1 MNSINLN
8 GIDIDRNDINDIY
21 IDSHRNITLTLRDK
35 RQIIVERSDES
46 RRVYKQLTE
55 EDD

>member
-21 IDSHRNITLTLRDK
+21 IDSRRNITLTLRDK